1 MWVAHTLLLSPTK
14 MGSVSD
20 VWKFVLFSAD
30 VHTMVEV
37 SMSSFIHSLYMH
49 TYITL
54 SSLHAPVH
62 AYAYVYV
69 CVYSSPFPAIG
80 SYVCT

>member
-49 TYITL
+49 TYITIIIL
-54 SSLHAPVH
+54 LACTCTCICICIRM
-62 AYAYVYV
+62 
-69 CVYSSPFPAIG
+69 CV
-80 SYVCT
+80 